1 MSVCEEQLVFKLLNG
16 WTDKHFTSR
25 VLAFLFR
32 RGKFLAPKHSNG
44 TQRESSHFQPASNF
58 TQYWPTNAPP
68 KTANDSRCR
77 GMTTAVNL
85 EKALDLEITKSF
97 SVSPYAAPVE
107 GGHDIVRGTVI
118 DDELLAKQHSSP
130 QNQRNNN

>member
-1 MSVCEEQLVFKLLNG
+1 M
-16 WTDKHFTSR
+16 
-25 VLAFLFR
+25 
-32 RGKFLAPKHSNG
+32 
-44 TQRESSHFQPASNF
+44 
-58 TQYWPTNAPP
+58 NAPP

-118 DDELLAKQHSSP
+118 DDELLANTVVTKSKKQQLTFRP
-130 QNQRNNN
+130 W

>member
-1 MSVCEEQLVFKLLNG
+1 MSVCEEKLVLKLLNG

-118 DDELLAKQHSSP
+118 DDELLAKQHSST